1 MAGRRVPEIGR
12 DDIREV
18 FQRTYR
24 INYRVG
30 GDRLQARYKAL
41 AVSLALLHAC
51 CEGLAGRFIRRRQAR
66 RRLLEHPLLAVP
78 LGAMPDFCLGPGD
91 DHGVVLLRLEQRFV
105 GRLP

>member
-66 RRLLEHPLLAVP
+66 RRLLEYPSLAIPLR
-78 LGAMPDFCLGPGD
+78 AMPDFCLGPGND
-91 DHGVVLLRLEQRFV
+91 QGVVLIPFEDWF
-105 GRLP
+105 GG